1 MSGDSGAIQGALDRL
16 RAGDPHAL
24 AELFAHYQGPLRRM
38 IDFRLDGRL
47 NGRVSTSDVLQD
59 AYIDAMKR
67 VEHFLDKPEMPFF
80 VWLRLIAGQR
90 LIEVHRQ
97 HLGAQMRDA
106 GQEVSIDRAG
116 TSAATSACLARHIA
130 AAHSTPSKAAMREEF
145 VAQVGEVLNGMD
157 PIDREVLALRHFEEL
172 SNQQVAD
179 VLGLDKGAASKRYV
193 RALVR
198 LKEALATLPGLDGGD

>member
-1 MSGDSGAIQGALDRL
+1 MSSHSDETAGPLDRL

-24 AELFAHYQGPLRRM
+24 GELFEHYQDPLRRM
-38 IDFRLDGRL
+38 INFRLDDRL
-47 NGRVSTSDVLQD
+47 NGRVSPSDVLQD

-67 VEHFLDKPEMPFF
+67 VEHYLEKPDMPFF
-80 VWLRLIAGQR
+80 VWLRLVAGQR
-90 LIEVHRQ
+90 LVEVHRH

-106 GQEVSIDRAG
+106 GQEVSIDRG
-116 TSAATSACLARHIA
+116 GPSAATSMCLARHLA
-130 AAHSTPSKAAMREEF
+130 AANSTPSQAAMREEF
-145 VAQVGEVLNGMD
+145 VAQVEEVLEGMD

-172 SNQQVAD
+172 SNQQVAE

-198 LKEALATLPGLDGGD
+198 LKEALALLPGLNDAG